1 MTQFL
6 IKIILNMKNKNKSK
20 NNEYEIIDIMQLFT
34 SEIYIQ
40 KNYIFFKIAIL
51 L

>member
-34 SEIYIQ
+34 SEIYI
-40 KNYIFFKIAIL
+40 
-51 L
+51 